1 MRKLFILSLVA
12 LIPMTSFAK
21 YDFNAMIA
29 ENNMEQKA
37 LAKEV
42 QKTLKV
48 ENKAAPRARI
58 VVMEENQQAFIAKTK
73 KGMLIF
79 NKEKGQHAVSEKK
92 AFDRIA
98 TELSQVD

>member
-1 MRKLFILSLVA
+1 MKKLFIISLVS
-12 LIPMTSFAK
+12 LIPMTSLAK

-29 ENNMEQKA
+29 ENNMQQKA

-48 ENKAAPRARI
+48 KSKEAPRARI
-58 VVMEENQQAFIAKTK
+58 VVTEEGQQAFIAKTN

-79 NKEKGQHAVSEKK
+79 NKEKWQHTVSEKK

>member
-1 MRKLFILSLVA
+1 MKKLFILSLVS
-12 LIPMTSFAK
+12 LIPMVSFAK
-21 YDFNAMIA
+21 YDFNSMIA

-48 ENKAAPRARI
+48 ESKAGPRARI
-58 VVMEENQQAFIAKTK
+58 VVIEEGQQAFIAKTK
-73 KGMLIF
+73 KDMLIF

-92 AFDRIA
+92 SFDRIA
-98 TELSQVD
+98 TELSQID